1 MNVAELQ
8 ILRTIPF
15 DQLDV
20 RVLSVEYVHGRS
32 GKRSY
37 VDFMRQHGYVVHED
51 IHFHSEKMTLF
62 VDDFIFVKKPQT
74 GR

>member
-37 VDFMRQHGYVVHED
+37 VDFMSQHGYVVHED
-51 IHFHSEKMTLF
+51 IQFADESQTLY
-62 VDDFIFVKKPQT
+62 VNDFIFVKKSQIH
-74 GR
+74 R